1 MSTVTTLPPAPSRAD
16 PLNFADVADTFVAAL
31 PTFGTEINVVAGEV
45 NTNATTASTAAGTA
59 TTQAGIATTQ
69 AGNAAT
75 SATNAYNSELA
86 AAVSAASAAAIA
98 GAFVGTSTSSLTI
111 GTGNKTFVTQSG
123 EQYTAGV
130 TLSAVSAANT
140 ANYMLGQVV
149 SYSGTSLVIN
159 VTVTSGSGTYADWN
173 ISLTGV
179 QGPPGTGVTP
189 QAVGFTLAGGT
200 SSKTL
205 TVLDTGTAVLLDVV
219 QTLTNKTLDSVVL
232 NNGYTEEVFTI
243 TDGASVDINPANGSI
258 QTWTLGA
265 NRTATA
271 GSFAAGQ
278 SILIGID
285 DGTAYSLTWPTIT
298 WSKVGGSGTA
308 PTLTTTGRTWIIL
321 WKVSSTLYGSLL
333 GSA

>member
-1 MSTVTTLPPAPSRAD
+1 MTIIATLPPAPSRAD
-16 PLNFADVADTFVAAL
+16 PSTFATKADALLGALDGFV
-31 PTFGTEINVVAGEV
+31 TETNLVAGEV
-45 NTNATTASTAAGTA
+45 NTNATTA

-69 AGNAAT
+69 AGNASTSAGTATTQASNAAT

-86 AAVSAASAAAIA
+86 AAASAASAAAIA

-111 GTGNKTFVTQSG
+111 GTGNKTFVTQIG

-179 QGPPGTGVTP
+179 QGPQGNPGTGVTP
-189 QAVGFTLAGGT
+189 QAVGFTLTGGT
-200 SSKTL
+200 SVRTL
-205 TVLDTGTAVLLDVV
+205 TVDQTGTAVTLTGV
-219 QTLTNKTLDSVVL
+219 QTLTNKTITEIV
-232 NNGYTEEVFTI
+232 YTLTG
-243 TDGASVDINPANGSI
+243 TTPALSATNGSV
-258 QTWTLGA
+258 QTWTLTA
-265 NRTATA
+265 NSTPTN
-271 GSFAAGQ
+271 SLTSGQ
-278 SILIGID
+278 SIILGIN
-285 DGTAYSLTWPTIT
+285 DGTAYSVTWPSVT
-298 WSKVGGSGTA
+298 WTKVGGSGTA
-308 PTLTTTGRTWIIL
+308 PTLTATGSTWVVL
-321 WKVSSTLYGSLL
+321 WMVGATLYGSLL

>member
-1 MSTVTTLPPAPSRAD
+1 MSVINTLPPAPSRTD
-16 PLNFADVADTFVAAL
+16 PSTFANKSDALLGALAGFVSE
-31 PTFGTEINVVAGEV
+31 TNTVVGEV
-45 NTNATTASTAAGTA
+45 NTNTNTASTAATTA
-59 TTQAGIATTQ
+59 TIQAGIATT
-69 AGNAAT
+69 
-75 SATNAYNSELA
+75 SATNATNSELA
-86 AAVSAASAAAIA
+86 AAASAASAAAIA
-98 GAFVGTSTSSLTI
+98 GAFVGTSSSSLTI
-111 GTGNKTFVTQSG
+111 GVGNKTFVTQTG
-123 EQYTAGV
+123 EQYTVGV

-149 SYSGTSLVIN
+149 SYSGTNLVLN
-159 VTVTSGSGTYADWN
+159 VTLISGSGTYADWN

-179 QGPPGTGVTP
+179 QGPPGTGVIS
-189 QAVGFTLAGGT
+189 QAVGFTLTGGT
-200 SSKTL
+200 TSKTL
-205 TVLDTGTAVLLDVV
+205 TVLDTGTAVVDNAS

-258 QTWTLGA
+258 QIWTLGA

-278 SILIGID
+278 SVLIGID
-285 DGTAYSLTWPTIT
+285 DGTTYSLTWPTIV
-298 WSKVGGSGTA
+298 WSKVGGSGTV
-308 PTLTTTGRTWIIL
+308 PLLTATGRTWIIL